1 MAVVIAHFENGGG
14 FGGAITSFEEHI
26 RYSPPECRHL
36 VATSHSDPPTMAAL
50 RRTGSEIIQLPQ
62 YRRSGFVQSALKRV
76 APVPLLSRV
85 VALTVSAGEL
95 LVRFVYGAAAAWKLR
110 PLGVGAIHLNNG
122 IYFNLE
128 GIVAARLLG
137 VPCLLTVRGLEHV
150 QDGMVRM
157 VSPRMT
163 ALLTHVFAVSAYVAR
178 QLIEWGMPPGRV
190 TTVFETVDVNVCRQ
204 RALEPIPDTELEK
217 PGTPVVVM
225 VGCILPWKGHR
236 VFIEA
241 AGRIIQREGL
251 RNCAFWIV
259 GGAAPG
265 TEEFLASLN
274 ERSRELGLQI
284 RFLGHQDNVYK
295 WLSHADVVVHASVE
309 PEPFGRV
316 IIEAMALGKPVIAT
330 QIGGPLEIV
339 VNGRNGILVPP
350 NEPDT
355 LADAVAR
362 VLSDDEM
369 RTRLQQGGIETVENT
384 FSTAR
389 FQHTLRG
396 VYRQAVPQLAGVAR

>member
-1 MAVVIAHFENGGG
+1 
-14 FGGAITSFEEHI
+14 
-26 RYSPPECRHL
+26 
-36 VATSHSDPPTMAAL
+36 
-50 RRTGSEIIQLPQ
+50 
-62 YRRSGFVQSALKRV
+62 
-76 APVPLLSRV
+76 
-85 VALTVSAGEL
+85 
-95 LVRFVYGAAAAWKLR
+95 
-110 PLGVGAIHLNNG
+110 
-122 IYFNLE
+122 
-128 GIVAARLLG
+128 
-137 VPCLLTVRGLEHV
+137 
-150 QDGMVRM
+150 
-157 VSPRMT
+157 
-163 ALLTHVFAVSAYVAR
+163 
-178 QLIEWGMPPGRV
+178 
-190 TTVFETVDVNVCRQ
+190 
-204 RALEPIPDTELEK
+204 
-217 PGTPVVVM
+217 M